1 MDPFGFTLENGRR
14 AMPKRVKI
22 FRMDKD
28 PRVMEGEINQWLQN
42 KTNIEILELS
52 AADYRDSEG
61 ILQSIL
67 FVFYEGTHRDE
78 SGGDD
83 KSHRRHERIYL
94 HEIVEYLVDGEY
106 YRDFI
111 QDVSES
117 GIFIRSGRKF
127 PAGKEVLMTLV
138 APGQDRPVKIKGEIV
153 RTEADGVGV
162 EFKRESQVQEGVIKA
177 LVNRLR
183 KVG

>member
-1 MDPFGFTLENGRR
+1 
-14 AMPKRVKI
+14 MPKRVKI

-42 KTNIEILELS
+42 KANIEILDLS
-52 AADYRDSEG
+52 AADYRDGEG
-61 ILQSIL
+61 TLQSIL

-78 SGGDD
+78 NETGD
-83 KSHRRHERIYL
+83 KSQRRHERVYI
-94 HEIVEYLVDGEY
+94 HEIVEFIVDGEY

-127 PAGKEVLMTLV
+127 TAGKEILMSLM
-138 APGQDRPVKIKGEIV
+138 APGQDRPVKIKGEVI
-153 RTEADGVGV
+153 RTDVGGVGV
-162 EFKRESQVQEGVIKA
+162 EFRRESQVQEDVIKA
-177 LVNRLR
+177 LVQRFR

>member
-1 MDPFGFTLENGRR
+1 
-14 AMPKRVKI
+14 
-22 FRMDKD
+22 
-28 PRVMEGEINQWLQN
+28 MEGEINQWLRDR
-42 KTNIEILELS
+42 TNIEILQLS

-61 ILQSIL
+61 TLQSIL
-67 FVFYEGTHRDE
+67 FVFYEASHRDE
-78 SGGDD
+78 GGDDD

-94 HEIVEYLVDGEY
+94 HEIVEYTIDGEY

-117 GIFIRSGRKF
+117 GIFIRSGKKF
-127 PAGKEVLMTLV
+127 PAGKEVLMSLV
-138 APGQDRPVKIKGEIV
+138 APDQDRPVKIRGEVV

-162 EFKRESQVQEGVIKA
+162 EFIRESQVQEDVIKS
-177 LVNRLR
+177 LVKKLR

>member
-1 MDPFGFTLENGRR
+1 MDGRK

-42 KTNIEILELS
+42 KTNIDVLHLC

-61 ILQSIL
+61 TLQSIL

-78 SGGDD
+78 VDSGD
-83 KSHRRHERIYL
+83 KSQRHHERIYL
-94 HEIVEYLVDGEY
+94 HEIVEYIVDGEY

-127 PAGKEVLMTLV
+127 PAGKEVLMSLV
-138 APGQDRPVKIKGEIV
+138 APGQERPVKIKGEIV
-153 RTEADGVGV
+153 RTETGGIGV
-162 EFKRESQVQEGVIKA
+162 EFKRESQVQEDVIKSLIKRMHKA
-177 LVNRLR
+177 
-183 KVG
+183 

>member
-1 MDPFGFTLENGRR
+1 
-14 AMPKRVKI
+14 MPKRVKI

-42 KTNIEILELS
+42 KANIEILELS

-61 ILQSIL
+61 NIQSIL
-67 FVFYEGTHRDE
+67 FVFYEGTHRDASE
-78 SGGDD
+78 EAD
-83 KSHRRHERIYL
+83 KGHRRHERIYL
-94 HEIVEYLVDGEY
+94 HEIVEYIVDGEY

-127 PAGKEVLMTLV
+127 HTGKEILMSLV
-138 APGQDRPVKIKGEIV
+138 APGQDRPVKIKGEVV
-153 RTEADGVGV
+153 RTASAGIGV
-162 EFKRESQVQEGVIKA
+162 EFKRESQVQEDVIKA
-177 LVNRLR
+177 LVKKLQRA
-183 KVG
+183 G